1 MSAWGLLFS
10 NLVNSEETFV
20 ICVKIV
26 YFGESI
32 SVFIHSLIIKC
43 LQNKLQEYS
52 SAFLL
57 LARVPGQEV
66 GPVEEAEREEG
77 GRETHSGENVYLL
90 GSKLVVLDPG
100 FNFRCWRIGWNN

>member
-1 MSAWGLLFS
+1 MSVWGLLFS
-10 NLVNSEETFV
+10 TSENSEVF
-20 ICVKIV
+20 VKIV
-26 YFGESI
+26 YFEESI
-32 SVFIHSLIIKC
+32 SVFVHSLIIKC
-43 LQNKLQEYS
+43 LQNKLQDEC

-57 LARVPGQEV
+57 LARVPSQEV
-66 GPVEEAEREEG
+66 GPVEEAECEEG